1 MKTAFHTIFKSRSDG
16 TVVGWVEEVPGTV
29 CRGRSMDEC
38 RHLLR
43 ESLQLV
49 LEARRAE
56 ARLYVDDHCVEE
68 TLEIDLPEHAPSQVP
83 VHV

>member
-1 MKTAFHTIFKSRSDG
+1 MKSSFHTIFKSRNDG
-16 TVVGWVEEVPGTV
+16 TFVGWVEEVPGTV
-29 CRGRSMDEC
+29 CRGRSIDEC
-38 RHLLR
+38 RSRLR

-68 TLEIDLPEHAPSQVP
+68 TLEIDLPELASHPTQL
-83 VHV
+83 HI